1 MKFMFNDFYGTLVI
15 IAIAGA
21 FLFNLFFRKKDGKD
35 WVYAVFFIVMLLA
48 GTVLFSFALV
58 FNKDADT
65 SFSPFFLVLK
75 GFSNAL
81 KSFGGDFSTSLTSK
95 LAKENRIYYIAVIAH
110 FLTVVFFMFFIAI
123 KYFGKNLMNEVRVF
137 LISRFDKYIVIGCDG
152 QAGIF
157 LRNLTPKQK
166 QKTTIIIQSAQ
177 INKKKELLDKGYAVV
192 TVKEIK
198 GGLKDA
204 QDAFTDALKKAGAMR
219 CRFKT
224 RVVSMAEKD
233 EINILIAKIMTDY
246 ITGEVKPVK
255 KDGRIIL
262 TKEQE
267 EKTFKIKLDAC
278 IMYSFLERAEH
289 FSHVE
294 NALGKIRFFN
304 PYEIRARKFLW
315 ENPVT
320 KLIPHQWIDTEKAKL
335 KNKYKISNIFVG
347 FGSVN
352 KALLKKSIV
361 NNQLLNI
368 DYNALVIS
376 KDAKKQE
383 KQFMNT
389 AIGLFDKTEDG
400 KIKRGAELLPNP
412 DGKVYLD
419 NPAEQN
425 RIVFEEADALSAEL
439 YDRIIK
445 EIAGNAVLPG
455 DYTTVIIS
463 LGESRI
469 SIETAMELR
478 QKLYEHE
485 LITGKT
491 EDKDYQRV
499 RIFVKIDD
507 ETIFA
512 DEKLLNSAADEINCK
527 IVTFGSD
534 EEVLSEE
541 YIIDEKLDTLA
552 KNISN
557 RYEGNME
564 TATATSEWN
573 TCTQFHRESNRYNA
587 MAIRVKLNLLGLD
600 LVNGEK
606 PKTDYTGVFQMR
618 YGTNTAVKLRAERKK
633 LEEEI
638 KLARKNNTVITIPDT
653 IKDEIIDL
661 IERDKGEFA
670 DNARNNLAM
679 LEHQRWNTF
688 YLANDW
694 TKLPV
699 KKIGAGR
706 LGRQNPAAKQHAC
719 ITTFRG
725 LIDLR
730 ERQKNFEKEEI
741 FKKKEKQY
749 IEAESLLNADTIR
762 HDFNTMDFLEGILAG
777 SGYYIC
783 ESKQRDIPE
792 YKGEWIL

>member
-1 MKFMFNDFYGTLVI
+1 MFNDFYGALII

-21 FLFNLFFRKKDGKD
+21 VLFNLFFRKKDGKD
-35 WVYAVFFIVMLLA
+35 WVYAVFFIVMVFA
-48 GTVLFSFALV
+48 GTALFSFALV

-65 SFSPFFLVLK
+65 SFSPFYLVLK
-75 GFSNAL
+75 AFASAIKAFL
-81 KSFGGDFSTSLTSK
+81 GDFNTSITSK
-95 LAKENRIYYIAVIAH
+95 LAKENRLYYIAVIAH
-110 FLTVVFFMFFIAI
+110 YLTAVFFTFFIAI
-123 KYFGKNLMNEVRVF
+123 KYFGKDLINGIRVF
-137 LISRFDKYIVIGCDG
+137 LISRFEKYIIIGCDG

-198 GGLKDA
+198 GGIKDA
-204 QDAFTDALKKAGAMR
+204 EDAFSDALKKAGAMR
-219 CRFKT
+219 CGFKT
-224 RVVSMAEKD
+224 RIVSMDEKD

-246 ITGEVKPVK
+246 ITSEIKPVK
-255 KDGRIIL
+255 KDGRIVL

-267 EKTFKIKLDAC
+267 EKTSKIKLDAC

-289 FSHVE
+289 FSHME

-315 ENPVT
+315 ENPIT
-320 KLIPHQWIDTEKAKL
+320 KLIPTQWIDVEKAKL
-335 KNKYKISNIFVG
+335 KNKYNISNIFVG

-352 KALLKKSIV
+352 KALLKKSII

-368 DYNALVIS
+368 DYNALVIC

-383 KQFMNT
+383 KQFMNS
-389 AIGLFDKTEDG
+389 AAGLFDKTENG

-419 NPAEQN
+419 NPPEQN
-425 RIVFEEADALSAEL
+425 RIVFEEADVLSMEL

-445 EIAGNAVLPG
+445 EINGKAVPPG

-469 SIETAMELR
+469 SIETALELR
-478 QKLYEHE
+478 QKLYEYD

-491 EDKDYQRV
+491 EGKDYQRV

-512 DEKLLNSAADEINCK
+512 DEKLLNSAAKDINCK
-527 IVTFGSD
+527 IETFGSD
-534 EEVLSEE
+534 EEILSEE

-557 RYEGNME
+557 RYEGSIE
-564 TATATSEWN
+564 TSTAASEWN

-600 LVNGEK
+600 LAYGGK
-606 PKTDYTGVFQMR
+606 PEQDYTGVFQTR
-618 YGTNTAVKLRAERKK
+618 YGTSAAVKLRAERKK

-638 KLARKNNTVITIPDT
+638 KLARKNQTGITIPDT
-653 IKDEIIDL
+653 VKDEIIDL
-661 IERDKGEFA
+661 IERDKGDFA

-688 YLANDW
+688 HLANDW

-706 LGRQNPAAKQHAC
+706 SGRQNAAAKQHAC

-741 FKKKEKQY
+741 LKKKEKQY

-783 ESKQRDIPE
+783 EFKKIE
-792 YKGEWIL
+792 L